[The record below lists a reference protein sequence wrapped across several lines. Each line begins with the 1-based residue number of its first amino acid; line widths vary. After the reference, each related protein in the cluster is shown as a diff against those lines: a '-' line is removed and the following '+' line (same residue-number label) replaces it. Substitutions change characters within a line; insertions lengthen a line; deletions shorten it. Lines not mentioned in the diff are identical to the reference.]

1 MMRLIHKKMISIS
14 RIACLI
20 LLLFTGMTKS
30 WAQVENEE
38 HNIKAMF
45 VLNFIKYVEWP
56 NASEKNEFKIG
67 IAGESELYT
76 SLVNLSI
83 KRNES
88 GKIKIQKLTKE
99 SKESIQIL
107 LIPKSESKKIGEWIK
122 KYEGKGVLI
131 ISEDCKSANF
141 SAINLINVEEKIQFE
156 INNSLARF
164 GGVKIS
170 SKLAEMAIS
179 VHP

>member
-1 MMRLIHKKMISIS
+1 MTLFLHRKLINIS
-14 RIACLI
+14 RITCLI
-20 LLLFTGMTKS
+20 LLLFTGTTKS
-30 WAQVENEE
+30 WAQNESDE
-38 HNIKAMF
+38 YNIKAMF
-45 VLNFIKYVEWP
+45 VLNFMKYIEWP
-56 NASEKNEFKIG
+56 DESTTNEFRIG
-67 IAGESELYT
+67 IAGESDIYKALE
-76 SLVNLSI
+76 NLSV

-88 GKIKIQKLTKE
+88 VKIKIQKITKE
-99 SKESIQIL
+99 SKEDLHIVI
-107 LIPKSESKKIGEWIK
+107 IPKSESKKIGEWIK

-131 ISEDCKSANF
+131 ISEDCKSANY
-141 SAINLINVEEKIQFE
+141 SAINLINVDKKVQFE